1 MKYAL
6 VPLKDLKDLD
16 LNSTDKLVMGM
27 IISLTMNR
35 KECTASNKFLS
46 QQIQVS
52 KRTITK
58 ALSKL
63 KGKKLIIIRYEH
75 QQRKII
81 SNIVWKDNSMGME

>member
-63 KGKKLIIIRYEH
+63 KSKKLIIIKYEH

-81 SNIVWKDNSMGME
+81 SNIVWKDNSIGME

>member
-6 VPLKDLKDLD
+6 VPLKYLKDLD

-58 ALSKL
+58 SLSKL
-63 KGKKLIIIRYEH
+63 KSKKLIIIKYEH

>member
-1 MKYAL
+1 MKYVL

-63 KGKKLIIIRYEH
+63 KSKKLIIIKYEH

>member
-63 KGKKLIIIRYEH
+63 KSKKLITIKYDN

>member
-63 KGKKLIIIRYEH
+63 KSKKLIIIRYEH

>member
-63 KGKKLIIIRYEH
+63 KSKKLITIKYEN

>member
-63 KGKKLIIIRYEH
+63 KSKKLITIKYEN

-81 SNIVWKDNSMGME
+81 SNIVWKDNSIGME

>member
-63 KGKKLIIIRYEH
+63 KSKKLIIIKYEH